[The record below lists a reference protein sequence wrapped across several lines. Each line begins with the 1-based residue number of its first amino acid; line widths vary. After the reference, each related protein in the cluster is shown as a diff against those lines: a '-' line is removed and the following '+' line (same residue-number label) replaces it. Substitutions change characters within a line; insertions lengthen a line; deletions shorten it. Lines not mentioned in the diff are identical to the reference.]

1 MFIHQPGSVEGTSQ
15 FDSKTLWVG
24 DIIEIS
30 YQVSINHGIGVLV
43 LNQPLPSEFELV
55 DGKNI
60 LAFWKKPGKQTLIFT
75 YKVRCPKRGKYLLNP
90 VKWEARHLLGL
101 VQTKTGEIF
110 NTEIELIVKPKI
122 LSIRKVRS
130 IKAFSSS
137 PLPVIDIA
145 KIGVATTDFREIRN
159 YVVGDPVK
167 SINWKATARRS
178 SRGIFSPLTNE
189 YEVEGKKAVWL
200 FLDSA
205 SYMNIGD
212 SMENCFEYSL
222 EAANR
227 VARYHLDLG
236 YRVGM
241 YIYNN
246 SEKLFYPDT
255 GTRQFYKISRYL
267 LEITTSP
274 EGDNLSS
281 AIDRCRSYILGYN
294 PLCFIITRL
303 DVSSTDKLIEG
314 AKKLAVFR
322 GRLKRRLPL
331 VIISIGGYTMLP
343 QRNSYER
350 NASEL
355 IQIETRPDV
364 KKLRALGAT
373 VIEWNPKRVNFTTAL
388 VRQLLIHR

>member
-1 MFIHQPGSVEGTSQ
+1 MGNAGLS
-15 FDSKTLWVG
+15 
-24 DIIEIS
+24 
-30 YQVSINHGIGVLV
+30 
-43 LNQPLPSEFELV
+43 
-55 DGKNI
+55 
-60 LAFWKKPGKQTLIFT
+60 
-75 YKVRCPKRGKYLLNP
+75 P

-101 VQTKTGEIF
+101 VQTKTGDISS
-110 NTEIELIVKPKI
+110 TEIELTVKPKI
-122 LSIRKVRS
+122 LSIRKVRN
-130 IKAFSSS
+130 IKAFASSS
-137 PLPVIDIA
+137 LPIIDIA

-159 YVVGDPVK
+159 YVFGDPVK

-178 SRGIFSPLTNE
+178 SRGIYSPLTNE

-205 SYMNIGD
+205 SYMNVGD
-212 SMENCFEYSL
+212 SVENCFEYSL

-274 EGDNLSS
+274 EGDDLSS
-281 AIDRCRSYILGYN
+281 AIDKCRSYILGYN

-314 AKKLAVFR
+314 VRKLAVFR

-343 QRNSYER
+343 QHNSYER

-355 IQIETRPDV
+355 IKIETRPDV
-364 KKLRALGAT
+364 RNLHALGAT

-388 VRQLLIHR
+388 VRQLLTRR